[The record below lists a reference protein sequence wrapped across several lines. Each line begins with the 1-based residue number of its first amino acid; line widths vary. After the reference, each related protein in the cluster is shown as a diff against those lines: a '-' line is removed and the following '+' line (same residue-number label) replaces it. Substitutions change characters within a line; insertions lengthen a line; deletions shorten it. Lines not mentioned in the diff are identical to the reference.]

1 MSRLQ
6 ERRKAAGMN
15 QAKLAEAAGVN
26 VRMLQYYEQ
35 GAKDIN
41 RAEAMTVYKLA
52 KTLNCTVEDLL
63 EI

>member
-6 ERRKAAGMN
+6 ERRKAAGMS
-15 QAKLAEAAGVN
+15 QSALANAAEVN

-41 RAEAMTVYKLA
+41 KAEALTVYKLA
-52 KTLNCTVEDLL
+52 QALNCTMEDLL